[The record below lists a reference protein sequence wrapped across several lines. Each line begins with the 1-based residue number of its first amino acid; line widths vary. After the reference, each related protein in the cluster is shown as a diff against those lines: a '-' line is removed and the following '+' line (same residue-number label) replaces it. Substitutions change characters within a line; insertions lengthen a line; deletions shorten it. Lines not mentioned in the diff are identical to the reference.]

1 MMRSRL
7 KLKLEVMETDRD
19 TEVEVEYR
27 CSEWDGGRSW
37 RKGVRVMIPEWHGM
51 SWAG

>member
-7 KLKLEVMETDRD
+7 KLRLKEMEGDLD
-19 TEVEVEYR
+19 MELEYR
-27 CSEWDGGRSW
+27 WSGWDGGRSW

-51 SWAG
+51 S

>member
-7 KLKLEVMETDRD
+7 KLKLEMMETDRD

-27 CSEWDGGRSW
+27 WSGWDGGSGW
-37 RKGVRVMIPEWHGM
+37 RKGVRVLMPEWHGM
-51 SWAG
+51 S